1 MITNDQIKEA
11 VEQEEGLTDEEKNI
25 VIEKVKDILLTK
37 LAEKISVPL
46 VN

>member
-1 MITNDQIKEA
+1 MITNEQIKEA
-11 VEQEEGLTDEEKNI
+11 VEQEEGLTDEEKAI